1 MIHPALRLLH
11 GLTRHQLS
19 MREAMNTLHP
29 YHGTESPRRPLTSF
43 SSSSD
48 EQQAA
53 GCCRNPPEPERRTG
67 APWRI
72 RLVCTLRPARIAG
85 CEPAVLFN
93 DNPAGRV
100 SAESRVCA
108 ASLPSIRNEAV
119 INPPSKP
126 TKNIE
131 LYADV
136 ARCELK
142 YIRHHPKRKSTFDSA
157 LT

>member
-1 MIHPALRLLH
+1 
-11 GLTRHQLS
+11 
-19 MREAMNTLHP
+19 MNTLHP

-93 DNPAGRV
+93 DIIRLVEFRPK
-100 SAESRVCA
+100 A
-108 ASLPSIRNEAV
+108 AFVPRHCLLRNEAV
-119 INPPSKP
+119 INPAKP
-126 TKNIE
+126 TKNTE
-131 LYADV
+131 L
-136 ARCELK
+136 
-142 YIRHHPKRKSTFDSA
+142 
-157 LT
+157 

>member
-1 MIHPALRLLH
+1 MRLLH

-29 YHGTESPRRPLTSF
+29 YHGTESPRRQLTSF

-108 ASLPSIRNEAV
+108 ASLPPIRNEAV
-119 INPPSKP
+119 INPPCQ
-126 TKNIE
+126 TNQE
-131 LYADV
+131 H
-136 ARCELK
+136 R
-142 YIRHHPKRKSTFDSA
+142 A
-157 LT
+157 LTPMSLLVSGCHLSYSHVLTTD